1 MYKIN
6 RNSQI
11 ERVEDGLVI
20 GDSSSQDYLDY
31 VDWYNQGNEP
41 LPYVEEREVILDTD
55 DFLDRFTNE
64 EQLSILND
72 GEVDG
77 NIKLILMKLNTATK
91 VDVSAAEVI
100 DSINYFVFK
109 NLLTSERASEI
120 LS

>member
-11 ERVEDGLVI
+11 EKIEDGLVI
-20 GDSSSQDYLDY
+20 EDSSSQDYLDY
-31 VDWYNQGNEP
+31 IDWYNQGNEP
-41 LPYVEEREVILDTD
+41 APYSEERVTIFDTE
-55 DFLDRFTNE
+55 DFLKRFTNE

-72 GEVDG
+72 GEVDE
-77 NIKLILMKLNTATK
+77 NIKLILMKINTATK
-91 VDVSAAEVI
+91 VNIDSSEVI
-100 DSINYFVFK
+100 DSIDYFVFK